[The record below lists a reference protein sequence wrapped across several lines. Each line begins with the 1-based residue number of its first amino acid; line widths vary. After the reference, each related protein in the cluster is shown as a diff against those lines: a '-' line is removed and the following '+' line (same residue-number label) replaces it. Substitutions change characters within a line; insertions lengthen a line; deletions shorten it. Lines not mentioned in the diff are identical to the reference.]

1 MVSLSIW
8 ENETFYA
15 PQDIVIVG
23 AGLMGLWTA
32 LELKNR
38 KPSLNIT
45 ILERDTT
52 PLGAS
57 TRNAGFACF
66 GSPTELLHDA
76 ATMGESTMW
85 QIVEKRYKGIQ
96 KIRQH
101 FNDATIQ
108 FDECGG
114 YECFLDDGVQDEQ
127 LNWLNKGLHPITGNE
142 ACFEKVDEQLPLLGL
157 KGFSSLVG
165 NKMEA
170 GLHSGHLVKALTKK
184 VQQSGVQI
192 LYGADIDTWE
202 SHANSVE
209 VVFSNKKIRA
219 STIVFCTNAFTGQLV
234 PELDIVPARGQV
246 IVTSPI
252 PGLSMKGTFHFD
264 HGFYYWRNLGN
275 RVLLGGARNKSL
287 EEERTTELSTSTAIQ
302 QELESFL
309 HEHLAT
315 TQQYTIDHRWSGIM
329 GFTASKQPL
338 LQQVRENVFAA
349 VACNGMGVALAPVF
363 AEEVAAQVLQN
374 FS

>member
-1 MVSLSIW
+1 MISLSIW
-8 ENETFYA
+8 EKETFYA
-15 PQDIVIVG
+15 PQDVVIIG

-32 LELKNR
+32 LDLKNR
-38 KPSLNIT
+38 KPSLSIT

-76 ATMGESTMW
+76 ATMGEDAMW

-114 YECFLDDGVQDEQ
+114 YECFLDDGILDEQ
-127 LNWLNKGLHPITGNE
+127 LNWLNKGLHSITGNT
-142 ACFEKVDEQLPLLGL
+142 ACFVKVDEQIPALGL
-157 KGFSSLVG
+157 KNFGSLVG

-170 GLHSGHLVKALTKK
+170 GLHSGHLVKALTRK
-184 VQQSGVQI
+184 VQQSGIQI
-192 LYGADIDTWE
+192 LNGANIDSWE
-202 SHANSVE
+202 SHTNSVE
-209 VVFSNKKIRA
+209 VAFNNKSIKA
-219 STIVFCTNAFTGQLV
+219 STVIFCTNAFTSQLL
-234 PELDIVPARGQV
+234 PELAIVPARGQV

-252 PGLSMKGTFHFD
+252 PNLSMKGTFHFD
-264 HGFYYWRNLGN
+264 NGYYYWRKLGN
-275 RVLLGGARNKSL
+275 RILLGGARNKAL
-287 EEERTTELSTSTAIQ
+287 DEEQTTDLSTSTIIQ
-302 QELESFL
+302 TELENFL
-309 HEHLAT
+309 QQHLAT
-315 TQQYTIDHRWSGIM
+315 THPYSIEHRWAGIM
-329 GFTASKQPL
+329 GFTPNKQPL
-338 LQQVRENVFAA
+338 IKQVKQNVFAA
-349 VACNGMGVALAPVF
+349 VACNGMGVALTPVF
-363 AEEVAAQVLQN
+363 AEDVATEVLQN